1 MDDNATTP
9 ISAWLTLS
17 LAYPSGSRLC
27 QKLRESVPEPA
38 RLGAMVQQHLNGSPS
53 ELATR
58 LAPLSDQYPLSAL
71 ISDTTANKVEQAL
84 TWAQQSAQHSLLGLD
99 HPAYPA
105 MLKDTADAPP
115 LLYAKGSIEALK
127 RPMVAI
133 VGSRK
138 ASHQALR
145 HTRHLAAQLAERGA
159 CIVSGLALGID
170 AAAHE
175 GALDAAG
182 VTVAVAATEPDTV
195 YPKRHR
201 ALAQRI
207 IESGGAIIT
216 EYPVNTPTLRWFF
229 PQRNRIISGMSLGVL
244 VTEASLPSG
253 TLTTARHAMNQGREI
268 MAVPGSIH
276 NLQAR
281 GCHDLIKQGAA
292 LIENIDDLIDALGP
306 EFQRQLSDLSHAV
319 HPEGSSSGTLHEQK
333 NSAPHCPQGTE
344 LNELDRALLNYLC
357 LQPATA
363 DELLTLTTL
372 SISQLSSVLGMLEI
386 RGFIRTTSGGRYAR
400 C

>member
-1 MDDNATTP
+1 M
-9 ISAWLTLS
+9 I
-17 LAYPSGSRLC
+17 
-27 QKLRESVPEPA
+27 
-38 RLGAMVQQHLNGSPS
+38 QQYLNGSKSDLP
-53 ELATR
+53 AW
-58 LAPLSDQYPLSAL
+58 LAPLSDQYPLAAL
-71 ISDTTANKVEQAL
+71 RSDKTAEKIAQAI
-84 TWAQQSAQHSLLGLD
+84 TWQQQSEQHSLLGLD

-105 MLKDTADAPP
+105 LLQDTADAPP
-115 LLYAKGSIEALK
+115 LLYAKGCVEALK

-138 ASHQALR
+138 ASHQALS
-145 HTRHLAAQLAERGA
+145 HTRALAAQLAERGA

-175 GALDAAG
+175 GALEAGG

-195 YPKRHR
+195 YPKRHQ

-207 IESGGAIIT
+207 VDSGGAIVT

-253 TLTTARHAMNQGREI
+253 TLTTARHAMDQGREV

-281 GCHDLIKQGAA
+281 GCHALIKQGAA

-306 EFQRQLSDLSHAV
+306 VFQRQLTEVAQAV
-319 HPEGSSSGTLHEQK
+319 RLQDCSSGTLHKEK
-333 NSAPHCPQGTE
+333 NSAASNAAANQ
-344 LNELDRALLNYLC
+344 LNDLDRALLEYLS
-357 LQPATA
+357 LQSATV

-372 SISQLSSVLGMLEI
+372 SISQLSSALGMLEI